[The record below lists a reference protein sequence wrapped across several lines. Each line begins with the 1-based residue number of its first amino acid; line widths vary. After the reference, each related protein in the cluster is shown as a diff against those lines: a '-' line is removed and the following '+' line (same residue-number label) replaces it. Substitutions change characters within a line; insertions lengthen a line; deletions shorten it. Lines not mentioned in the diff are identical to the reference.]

1 MRTSLL
7 FSCMMLFMVVNAHA
21 QTDVTVTDEELTKY
35 ATAMDSVNELTIE
48 LMDSITTMVKN
59 TTVMS
64 AARYNDLSK
73 IIDDESKLAEAKATP
88 EEINFVKGVADY
100 KSKGT
105 SEINAAFQ
113 SLAKEYVGAATFN
126 KVKKALVSD
135 AELKGKYESLM
146 EELKKDNVKTVE

>member
-7 FSCMMLFMVVNAHA
+7 FSCLFFLLTIHSQA
-21 QTDVTVTDEELTKY
+21 QTDVAVTDEELGKY

-48 LMDSITTMVKN
+48 LMDSITLMVKN
-59 TTVMS
+59 TTVVN

-73 IIDDESKLAEAKATP
+73 IVNDETKLAEAKATP
-88 EEINFVKGVADY
+88 EEIAFVKSVADY

-113 SLAKEYVGAATFN
+113 SLAKDYVGAATFN
-126 KVKKALVSD
+126 KVKKALASD
-135 AELKGKYESLM
+135 AELKTKFDNLM
-146 EELKKDNVKTVE
+146 EELKKDNVRTVE

>member
-7 FSCMMLFMVVNAHA
+7 FSCAFFLLAISAHA
-21 QTDVTVTDEELTKY
+21 QNDVAVTDGELGKY

-48 LMDSITTMVKN
+48 LMDSITLMVKN
-59 TTVMS
+59 TTVMN

-73 IIDDESKLAEAKATP
+73 IISDEAKLTEAKATP
-88 EEINFVKGVADY
+88 EEIAFVKSVADY

-105 SEINAAFQ
+105 SEINSAFQ
-113 SLAKEYVGAATFN
+113 SLAKDYVGAATFN
-126 KVKKALVSD
+126 KVKKALASNTD
-135 AELKGKYESLM
+135 LKSKYDSLM

>member
-7 FSCMMLFMVVNAHA
+7 FSCMLFLIVVNAHA

-35 ATAMDSVNELTIE
+35 ATAMDSVNELTVE
-48 LMDSITTMVKN
+48 LMDSITLMVKN
-59 TTVMS
+59 TTVMN

-73 IIDDESKLAEAKATP
+73 IIGDESKLAEAKATP
-88 EEINFVKGVADY
+88 EEIDFVKSVVDY

-126 KVKKALVSD
+126 KVKKALGSD
-135 AELKGKYESLM
+135 AELKSKYERLM
-146 EELKKDNVKTVE
+146 DELKKDNVKTVE

>member
-7 FSCMMLFMVVNAHA
+7 FSCAFFLLAISAHA
-21 QTDVTVTDEELTKY
+21 QNDVAVTDEELGKY

-48 LMDSITTMVKN
+48 LMDSITLMVKN
-59 TTVMS
+59 TTVMN

-73 IIDDESKLAEAKATP
+73 IISDEAKLTEAKATP
-88 EEINFVKGVADY
+88 EEIAFVKSVADY

-105 SEINAAFQ
+105 SEINSAFQ
-113 SLAKEYVGAATFN
+113 SLAKDYVGAATFN
-126 KVKKALVSD
+126 KVKKALASNTD
-135 AELKGKYESLM
+135 LKSKYDSLM